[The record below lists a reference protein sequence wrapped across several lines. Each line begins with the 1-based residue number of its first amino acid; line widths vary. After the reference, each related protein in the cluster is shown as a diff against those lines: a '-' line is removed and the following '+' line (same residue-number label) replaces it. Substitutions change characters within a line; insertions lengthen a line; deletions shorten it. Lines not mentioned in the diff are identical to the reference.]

1 MQYYRFSDP
10 SSDDMRMRAKN
21 ATSRVAL
28 SLFVLMLVSNI
39 ASLVIQL
46 LVRHFAPAALS
57 APWFLWTVTIVS
69 LYGVA
74 APFAYLIL
82 RGVPKSV
89 PARRRMSP
97 KTFFI
102 FLSMS
107 FALMIAGALLGD
119 GINRIL
125 ERFFGQQDS
134 VITEAIRSSTLW
146 LSCLYSLVIAP
157 LFEELFFRKLLLDR
171 LGFLGDAAALLLSGI
186 AFGLFHGNIEQFC
199 YAALLGML
207 LALLYLKTGNLLYPV
222 LTHSIV
228 NFFGGILPTLVEH
241 LTGVDFSAVATDSA
255 LEQLIAAHPSAY
267 ALQLVVGLLPYLFAL
282 VGTVFF
288 CLYLRRLLNDL
299 RPSPLPSGERAA
311 PLVGNV
317 GSILYLVLTIG
328 SMLLSAMTA

>member
-10 SSDDMRMRAKN
+10 SPDDMRTRAKN

-28 SLFVLMLVSNI
+28 SLFVLMLVSNV
-39 ASLVIQL
+39 ASLIIQL
-46 LVRHFAPAALS
+46 LVRRFAPAVLS
-57 APWFLWTVTIVS
+57 APWFLWAVTIVS
-69 LYGVA
+69 LYAVA

-82 RGVPKSV
+82 RGVPKSA
-89 PARRRMSP
+89 PARRRMSL
-97 KTFFI
+97 KTFLI
-102 FLSMS
+102 FLAMS
-107 FALMIAGALLGD
+107 FALMIAGVLLGT
-119 GINRIL
+119 GVNSIL
-125 ERFFGQQDS
+125 ERFFGEQDS
-134 VITEAIRSSTLW
+134 AITEAIRSSTLW

-157 LFEELFFRKLLLDR
+157 LFEELFFRKFLLDR
-171 LGFLGDAAALLLSGI
+171 LGFLGDTAAILLSGI
-186 AFGLFHGNIEQFC
+186 AFGLFHGNVEQFC

-222 LTHSIV
+222 LTHAIV

-241 LTGVDFSAVATDSA
+241 LTEVDFSTADITT
-255 LEQLIAAHPSAY
+255 LEQLIASHPYAY
-267 ALQLVVGLLPYLFAL
+267 ALQLAVGLLPYLFAL

-288 CLYLRRLLNDL
+288 CLYLRRLLSDL

-317 GSILYLVLTIG
+317 GSILYLVLSIG